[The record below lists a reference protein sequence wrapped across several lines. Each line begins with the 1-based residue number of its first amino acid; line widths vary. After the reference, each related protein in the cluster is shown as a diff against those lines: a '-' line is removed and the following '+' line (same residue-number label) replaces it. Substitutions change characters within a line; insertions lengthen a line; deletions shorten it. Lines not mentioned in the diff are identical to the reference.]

1 VETILEGPA
10 FTSSNY
16 RPAGSANATWF
27 NSYHSYADHLQF
39 LNDLVASYP
48 TQAEIVT
55 AGTSSGGR
63 AITGIHFWGS
73 GGKGSKPAVVFHGTV
88 HAREWITTMTTEY
101 FAYNLLS
108 NYATSAEIKG
118 FVDKYDYYIF
128 PVVNPDGK

>member
-1 VETILEGPA
+1 L
-10 FTSSNY
+10 
-16 RPAGSANATWF
+16 
-27 NSYHSYADHLQF
+27 LF
-39 LNDLVASYP
+39 LNDLVAAHP

-73 GGKGSKPAVVFHGTV
+73 GGKGSKPAVVLHGTV

-108 NYATSAEIKG
+108 NYASSAEIKG

-128 PVVNPDGK
+128 PVVNPDGMCLISKSISHMILISPRFCLYTDNK